1 MMADPD
7 PVGPE
12 NDAWLRRAAERCEKI
27 VAAWGAGGKFQA
39 RANAVAQLFAGR
51 ELWCLG
57 TTQDGHPRH
66 PLYVPG
72 GQSFE
77 RWQPSKTNPFNH

>member
-1 MMADPD
+1 
-7 PVGPE
+7 VT
-12 NDAWLRRAAERCEKI
+12 R
-27 VAAWGAGGKFQA
+27 
-39 RANAVAQLFAGR
+39 LFAGR

-72 GQSFE
+72 EQPFE
-77 RWQPSKTNPFNH
+77 RWQPLVDPLNR